1 MNIDVE
7 IVANGW
13 RALLL
18 SVLLLVGG
26 FAFLVGGFALRW
38 GATCG
43 VVKLITM
50 CFGWKF
56 KWSSATAIWL
66 ILCLARTVFNNRSN

>member
-18 SVLLLVGG
+18 FVLLLVGG
-26 FAFLVGGFALRW
+26 FALSW
-38 GATCG
+38 GVTCG

-56 KWSSATAIWL
+56 KWSSATGIWL